1 MRLIKHKKTS
11 DFRIESNRTLKSP
24 HWAMLGR
31 EPAVTTN
38 EIMVHDRSL
47 AVAMAAKTR
56 TVPCGGEIRV
66 VHTPTGEVIF
76 RKHNDC
82 GCARHG

>member
-1 MRLIKHKKTS
+1 MRQIKSIRTS
-11 DFRIESNRTLKSP
+11 DFRIESNRTLMSA
-24 HWAMLGR
+24 HWAVLGG
-31 EPAVTTN
+31 EMVTPTN

-76 RKHNDC
+76 RKLNEC
-82 GCARHG
+82 GCAIWF